1 MSELKSHPDLEGKL
15 IADRYRLLKTI
26 GEGGMGTVML
36 AEHVMIKRRVAVKI
50 LHRELSTDA
59 VMVKRFMNEARVA
72 GTLGHPNI
80 VEAMDMGV
88 TTDHMLYI
96 VFEYLEGTL
105 LSDEVYRVQGLPIPR
120 ALAIADQIASACEA
134 AHAAGVVHRDL
145 KSDNVFL
152 TTKEDATD
160 HVTVIDFGISRF
172 LEAGQRTG
180 RNSALLGTLEFM
192 APEQITSPD
201 LVDHRADIYSLG
213 VLMYEMLA
221 ARLPFQLEASAI
233 APRTRRRAPDLDA
246 AHAVIAQIVS
256 SPPPPLVRLDAPP
269 GMREMIEQ
277 KLLAK
282 DPAHRY
288 QSMSDV
294 RGALAAFA
302 GIMRGTITINDEA
315 DIDAAIEQLAT
326 PPTTSRSLL
335 DPAWLTQQL
344 EMLGQ
349 RWALTGN
356 GLRLAVHGSMRR
368 TAALVSIA
376 AAIGDE
382 LNHHP
387 SITLDATHLELT
399 IYTRQV
405 NAITKLDLIYAARL
419 EMWLRE
425 HGY

>member
-1 MSELKSHPDLEGKL
+1 
-15 IADRYRLLKTI
+15 
-26 GEGGMGTVML
+26 MGTVML

-59 VMVKRFMNEARVA
+59 VMVKRFMNEARIA

-88 TTDHMLYI
+88 TNDHMLYI

-105 LSDEVYRVQGLPIPR
+105 LSDEVYRLKGLSIPR
-120 ALAIADQIASACEA
+120 AIAIAEQIAAACEA
-134 AHAAGVVHRDL
+134 AHSAGVVHRDL
-145 KSDNVFL
+145 KSENVFL
-152 TTKEDATD
+152 TTKDGATD

-180 RNSALLGTLEFM
+180 QNSALLGTLEFM
-192 APEQITSPD
+192 APEQITMPD
-201 LVDHRADIYSLG
+201 LVDHRADIYALG
-213 VLMYEMLA
+213 VLLYEMLA
-221 ARLPFQLEASAI
+221 GKLPFQLEAGAI
-233 APRTRRRAPDLDA
+233 ATRTRRRMPDLDA
-246 AHAVIAQIVS
+246 AHEVLAQIVS

-269 GMREMIEQ
+269 GLREMIEK

-282 DPAHRY
+282 DRTQRY

-302 GIMRGTITINDEA
+302 GIMRGTLTIDDDA
-315 DIDAAIEQLAT
+315 DIDAAIEQLAK
-326 PPTTSRSLL
+326 PRTTSKSLL
-335 DPAWLTQQL
+335 DPAWLTQQI
-344 EMLGQ
+344 EMLGE
-349 RWALTGN
+349 RWALTGD
-356 GLRLAVHGSMRR
+356 GLRLAVRGSMRR

-382 LNHHP
+382 LAHHP

-399 IYTRQV
+399 IFTRQV

>member
-1 MSELKSHPDLEGKL
+1 
-15 IADRYRLLKTI
+15 
-26 GEGGMGTVML
+26 MGTVML

-88 TTDHMLYI
+88 TSDHMLYI

-105 LSDEVYRVQGLPIPR
+105 LSDEVYRAKGLAIPR
-120 ALAIADQIASACEA
+120 AIAIADQIASACEA

-145 KSDNVFL
+145 KSENVFL
-152 TTKEDATD
+152 TTKGEATD

-192 APEQITSPD
+192 APEQITTPD
-201 LVDHRADIYSLG
+201 LVDHRADIYALG
-213 VLMYEMLA
+213 VLLYEMLA
-221 ARLPFQLEASAI
+221 GRLPFQLQAGAI
-233 APRTRRRAPDLDA
+233 GTRRRIPDLDA
-246 AHAVIAQIVS
+246 AHEVLAQIVS
-256 SPPPPLVRLDAPP
+256 APPPPLVRLDAPP
-269 GMREMIEQ
+269 GLREMIEQ

-282 DPAHRY
+282 DRTQRY

-302 GIMRGTITINDEA
+302 GIMRGTLTIDDDA
-315 DIDAAIEQLAT
+315 DIDAAIEQLAK
-326 PPTTSRSLL
+326 PRTTSRSLL
-335 DPAWLTQQL
+335 DPAWLTQQI
-344 EMLGQ
+344 EMLGE
-349 RWALTGN
+349 RWALTGD
-356 GLRLAVHGSMRR
+356 GLRLAVRGSMRR

-382 LNHHP
+382 LAHHP
-387 SITLDATHLELT
+387 SITLDSSHLELT
-399 IYTRQV
+399 IFTRQV

>member
-1 MSELKSHPDLEGKL
+1 
-15 IADRYRLLKTI
+15 
-26 GEGGMGTVML
+26 
-36 AEHVMIKRRVAVKI
+36 VMIKRRVAVKI
-50 LHRELSTDA
+50 LHRELATDA

-88 TTDHMLYI
+88 TSDHMLYI

-105 LSDEVYRVQGLPIPR
+105 LSDEVYRVKGLTIPR
-120 ALAIADQIASACEA
+120 AIMIADQIASACEA

-145 KSDNVFL
+145 KSENVFL
-152 TTKEDATD
+152 TTKGGIPD

-192 APEQITSPD
+192 APEQISAPD
-201 LVDHRADIYSLG
+201 LVDHRADIYALG
-213 VLMYEMLA
+213 VLLYEMLA
-221 ARLPFQLEASAI
+221 ARLPFQLQAGAI
-233 APRTRRRAPDLDA
+233 GTRRRIPDLDA
-246 AHAVIAQIVS
+246 AHEVLAQIVS
-256 SPPPPLVRLDAPP
+256 TPPPPLGRLDSPP
-269 GMREMIEQ
+269 GLPEMIEQ

-282 DPAHRY
+282 DPAARY

-302 GIMRGTITINDEA
+302 GIMRGTLAIDDDD
-315 DIDAAIEQLAT
+315 DIVAAIERLAK
-326 PPTTSRSLL
+326 PRTTSTSLL
-335 DPAWLTQQL
+335 DPAWLTQQI
-344 EMLGQ
+344 EMLGE
-349 RWALTGN
+349 RWSLTGD
-356 GLRLAVHGSMRR
+356 GLRLSVRGSMRR

-376 AAIGDE
+376 AAIGTE
-382 LNHHP
+382 LAHYP
-387 SITLDATHLELT
+387 AITLDAIHLELT